1 MDADSIREGIGYMH
15 YNLNKSDTYAGKAD
29 KIKIEYTQGFMAGR
43 TATLRWDI
51 AEDLIKRKRSNNGKT
66 LVPTR
71 HPQLTRPPVR

>member
-51 AEDLIKRKRSNNGKT
+51 AEDLIKQGKAKE
-66 LVPTR
+66 VK
-71 HPQLTRPPVR
+71 